1 MNNTITSHYFSKNN
15 AINIQNTKETNNETN
30 AFSTRNLPSVMT
42 NKEALLE
49 SNREL
54 ERNNQMISDK
64 GLGKIQLKICNGLS
78 KDITN
83 ANNDYNSPRS
93 LNKNKFKNSKD
104 IQGNSKYKDKYT
116 NKNLLKLENNKLLK
130 SPLSSQHKHKKD
142 IKIINYKSSRNPDSL
157 CSSSNTPLSISG
169 NIDNKMKIDTEES
182 KEKYQVIMT
191 NLPKTSSQHFVQGM
205 SNLKMEKKEL
215 IKGSFDKDSIVLG
228 GEKIGKIESLSKIP
242 EFNNIY
248 QMHEDSNIREDSL
261 FNKNMM
267 TNQSENPINFS
278 ENHRD
283 ALQRSTDKIK
293 KESDRKIKF

>member
-1 MNNTITSHYFSKNN
+1 MTVNSHFTLESSKELQEKDQIAFSKNN

-205 SNLKMEKKEL
+205 SNLKME
-215 IKGSFDKDSIVLG
+215 
-228 GEKIGKIESLSKIP
+228 SLSKIP